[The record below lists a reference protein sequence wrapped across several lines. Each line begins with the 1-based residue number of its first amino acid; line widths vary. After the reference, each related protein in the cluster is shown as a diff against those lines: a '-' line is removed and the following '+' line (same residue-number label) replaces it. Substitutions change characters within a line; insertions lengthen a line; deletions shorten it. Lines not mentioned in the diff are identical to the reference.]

1 MSGAAPLTSAAAPS
15 NLLPSIAA
23 RRVGHRSPN
32 RRPKSTTPSPTTAPY
47 ELRPDAAKLI
57 NLIRISLLIARIMV
71 RLCHRLKVWKA
82 DYAAIGE
89 DCWPSKDGRGY
100 VFIGELRY
108 EAAQLFTGDAESAS
122 F

>member
-1 MSGAAPLTSAAAPS
+1 
-15 NLLPSIAA
+15 
-23 RRVGHRSPN
+23 VGYRSPN

-71 RLCHRLKVWKA
+71 RLCHRLKVWWKA

-89 DCWPSKDGRGY
+89 DCGLSKDGPGY
-100 VFIGELRY
+100 IFIGELRY
-108 EAAQLFTGDAESAS
+108 EAAQLSTGDAESAA